1 MSLARRKLQK
11 IGNSTGVTIPAD
23 MLVEAKMRRGAEVM
37 VSVEPG
43 RVTLTLIDNEFDRAV
58 AAAERFIARHPNA
71 LRKLA
76 E

>member
-1 MSLARRKLQK
+1 
-11 IGNSTGVTIPAD
+11 